1 MPEMLL
7 PSWGLFISR
16 FETSPSHCSLNSL
29 DLPPSSFGS
38 PHLPTLQLTV
48 TLCTIQWPVTYVTLG
63 SLLEMK
69 TLCPTG
75 SQNLQF
81 SKPFGWFIWTLKFDL
96 YCKGWQFP
104 RFPKLFL
111 VLGFRTL
118 RICLSQQLL
127 LSRNWGLQQPL
138 SSSLPSSF
146 SFEQLSNR
154 PLSIHIQVSHR
165 EPNAR
170 YRSIDT
176 PVRLVQGVS
185 LASI

>member
-81 SKPFGWFIWTLKFDL
+81 SKPLGWFIWTLKFDL

-111 VLGFRTL
+111 VLGFCTL
-118 RICLSQQLL
+118 RTCLSQQLL

-146 SFEQLSNR
+146 SFEQLFNR